1 MNTSKLTAAAVIMS
15 LAGVEAATDLQACMY
30 CKRADTNAGYMTSFS
45 YCPDNQDQKCIKN
58 FWEYIQPQMQCVSTT
73 KDGWTIDIDGDC
85 AASTAAVGICPTGYV
100 GTTTTQG
107 TTLPPKNVV
116 LGVNTKCTIRVD
128 ANEALARVT
137 FSGTNDLGVL
147 YPSYVMGQPI
157 TVEKGKVQYITVYN
171 GKQSGSVQFAVTF
184 SGAASLALSGLAA
197 AGLITLGM

>member
-15 LAGVEAATDLQACMY
+15 LTGVEAITDKQACMY

-45 YCPDNQDQKCIKN
+45 YCPDNQDEKCIQN

-85 AASTAAVGICPTGYV
+85 AAQESAPGICPTGFV
-100 GTTTTQG
+100 GTESQFG
-107 TTLPPKNVV
+107 VTLPPKNVV
-116 LGVNTKCTIRVD
+116 LGENTKCTIRID
-128 ANEALARVT
+128 ANEALARVV
-137 FSGTNDLGVL
+137 FSGTNELGVL
-147 YPSYVMGQPI
+147 YPSYVIGQPI
-157 TVEKGKVQYITVYN
+157 TVEQGKVNYITVFN
-171 GKQSGSVQFAVTF
+171 GKSKGSVQFAVTF